1 MPLFRRRNREQ
12 MPGASGARPVGPPA
26 PATPGPE
33 ETGWRSFDAV
43 ADDYARLFAPHFKAV
58 AEDLVELL
66 EVRPGQR
73 VLDLGTGT
81 GVGARAAANAV
92 GSEGLTTGV
101 DPSVGM
107 LRVARREETASYAA
121 ADTIDLPF
129 RDGTFDRVLGN
140 FVVSFFGNFQTA
152 MFDVMRVLR
161 PGGRLAFSAWGAGDQ
176 QDELRKTWRGVAEEF
191 AEHEIL
197 EDAQARAIPS
207 EERFSDRNAL
217 KLALHDAGL
226 RDIWTEVRDYRFE
239 MSREDWLAGREIV
252 PVGRFLR
259 QMLGEEL
266 WETFRRR
273 VREVFADRFPSRLND
288 FRQVNLAAGHK
299 P

>member
-1 MPLFRRRNREQ
+1 MPLFRRRNRERA
-12 MPGASGARPVGPPA
+12 PGTSGRASAKLTSS
-26 PATPGPE
+26 TPSSD
-33 ETGWRSFDAV
+33 ETDWRWFDAV

-58 AEDLVELL
+58 AEDLVKQL
-66 EVRPGQR
+66 EVQPGQR
-73 VLDLGTGT
+73 VLDIGTGT
-81 GVGARAAANAV
+81 GVGARAAALV
-92 GSEGLTTGV
+92 LGSEGLSAGV

-107 LRVARREETASYAA
+107 LRVARRQGSASYAA

-129 RDGTFDRVLGN
+129 PDGTFDRVLGN

-197 EDAQARAIPS
+197 DDAQARAVPS
-207 EERFSDRNAL
+207 EERFSDRNVL
-217 KLALHDAGL
+217 KQSLHDAGL
-226 RDIWTEVRDYRFE
+226 RDIWTEVREYRFE
-239 MSREDWLAGREIV
+239 MSREDWLAGREIT
-252 PVGRFLR
+252 PLGRFLR

-266 WETFRRR
+266 WETFRGR
-273 VREVFADRFPSRLND
+273 VREVLADRFPSRLND
-288 FRQVNLAAGHK
+288 FRQVNLAVAHK